1 MWGLAK
7 RRAGGGQL
15 LPAATGS
22 SHLDEGGLDYV
33 TQRIQTGIELS
44 VAHCKSIPHRQRCR
58 VERPACT
65 SANVK
70 FKSLQFHAASRAR
83 ERSSGA
89 HHLAQRHRSPLA
101 ALDAAD
107 GDPSASGDSQ
117 LYTQHSRDPAAKQ
130 GQYYNI
136 RSGFWASEGSTGAA
150 DTPLSPPHRLDQP
163 GRPR

>member
-44 VAHCKSIPHRQRCR
+44 VDHAQVTMPRGTSSMHQRQR
-58 VERPACT
+58 EIE
-65 SANVK
+65 SL
-70 FKSLQFHAASRAR
+70 LQFHAASRAR

-117 LYTQHSRDPAAKQ
+117 LFTQHSRPSR
-130 GQYYNI
+130 GRGGILVYI
-136 RSGFWASEGSTGAA
+136 RSGFWAM
-150 DTPLSPPHRLDQP
+150 R
-163 GRPR
+163 

>member
-1 MWGLAK
+1 VWGLAK

-44 VAHCKSIPHRQRCR
+44 VDPAQVTMPRGTSSMHQRQR
-58 VERPACT
+58 EIE
-65 SANVK
+65 SL
-70 FKSLQFHAASRAR
+70 LQFHAASRAR

-101 ALDAAD
+101 ALGAAD

-117 LYTQHSRDPAAKQ
+117 LYTQHSRDPAAGE